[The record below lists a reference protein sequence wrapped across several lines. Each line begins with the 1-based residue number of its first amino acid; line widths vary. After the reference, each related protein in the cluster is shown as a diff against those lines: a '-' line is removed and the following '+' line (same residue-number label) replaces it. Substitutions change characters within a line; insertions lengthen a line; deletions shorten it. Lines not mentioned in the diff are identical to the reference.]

1 MLYLDINEEKT
12 LAFEVEINGVGC
24 DEMFGVVRFMY
35 EDIEYGFPAIIEE
48 GKITAVLKP
57 LKEIFPNIKNG
68 TVVQARLDINTE
80 TYYFSPWQGEIKVQA
95 PISVEAKLAEE
106 EKDPKPFGVKAK
118 VIVSEKEEKVT
129 KSPRP
134 PKKQVIKE
142 IQNKKGW
149 SKDKLKNITEEQM
162 IEYMERSGT
171 RNPQIQQLLLHEARN
186 NIQKGG
192 QLEVFKYIVKTLKK
206 PK

>member
-24 DEMFGVVRFMY
+24 DEMYGVVRFMY

-118 VIVSEKEEKVT
+118 VIVSEEKAIKT
-129 KSPRP
+129 PRP